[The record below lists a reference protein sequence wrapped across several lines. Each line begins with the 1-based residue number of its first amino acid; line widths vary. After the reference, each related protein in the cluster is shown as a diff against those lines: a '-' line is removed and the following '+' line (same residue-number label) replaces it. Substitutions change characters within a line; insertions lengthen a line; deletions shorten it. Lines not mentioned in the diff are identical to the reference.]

1 MKSHLIIPDA
11 HCHYKFD
18 NNRFDWLSR
27 FILDRKDEITNIVC
41 LGDFADLP
49 SLSSHESGS
58 NLSFEGRRLTRDLD
72 VTHDG
77 LKRLFGP
84 IDKANRKAKKKFRP
98 RKTMVMGNH
107 EHRITRA
114 VENAS
119 QLLGWLDMD
128 ILHYHDFFDDVHAFR
143 VPVTIDGITY
153 AHWFASGVAGR
164 PISGESIGR
173 NLCHKQHTSCVQGH
187 SHVFD
192 HAERVTATG
201 QRIFG
206 MSGGCF
212 VHPDY
217 VEDWCVATVKFW
229 WRGITILHDLDGEGY
244 YDRIEHVT
252 LRWLERNYG

>member
-11 HCHYKFD
+11 HAHYKFD

-72 VTHDG
+72 VTHDA

-84 IDKANRKAKKKFRP
+84 INKANRKTKKKFRP
-98 RKTMVMGNH
+98 KKTMVMGNH

-128 ILHYHDFFDDVHAFR
+128 ILHYHDYFDDVHDFR

-164 PISGESIGR
+164 LRIG
-173 NLCHKQHTSCVQGH
+173 
-187 SHVFD
+187 
-192 HAERVTATG
+192 TAVAVW
-201 QRIFG
+201 